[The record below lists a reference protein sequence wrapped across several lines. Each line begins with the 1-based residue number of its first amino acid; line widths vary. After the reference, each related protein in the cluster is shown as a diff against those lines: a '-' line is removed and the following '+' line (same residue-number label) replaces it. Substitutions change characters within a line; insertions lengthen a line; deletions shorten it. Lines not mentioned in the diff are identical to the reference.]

1 MSNSK
6 QKQNVRNRN
15 QAFDHNLKLDI
26 NSRYKVVKIEIEY
39 QTKSRKTDHYSNQ
52 KLVDR
57 NRNQNL
63 ETGTKVQK
71 QKVIFK
77 LNYEKGIRSVIH

>member
-77 LNYEKGIRSVIH
+77 LNYEKGVRSVIH